1 MTIRMD
7 PEIKD
12 KFTELCEEFGMSA
25 NTAINVFAR
34 TVVRSGSIPFTISA
48 NPTSS
53 ADTEKI
59 IEKFAGKWSGKET
72 TEEIMGN
79 IKSNPS
85 YREPLK
91 F

>member
-1 MTIRMD
+1 MD

-12 KFTELCEEFGMSA
+12 KFTKLCEEFGMSV
-25 NTAINVFAR
+25 NTAINIFAR

-48 NPTSS
+48 SPASS

-59 IEKFAGKWSGKET
+59 IERFAGKWSDKET
-72 TEEIMGN
+72 ADEIMAN

-85 YREPLK
+85 YRDPIK